1 MKVIFKKENDKK
13 HKYKAIFYDDDNNKI
28 KTVKFGGY
36 GYWDFTIHKD
46 EKRKQNYIKR
56 HQKNENFKNYMSKG
70 CLWLYILWNKPTIT
84 ESIEDYKKRFNL
96 K

>member
-13 HKYKAIFYDDDNNKI
+13 HKYKAIFYDDNNNKI

-46 EKRKQNYIKR
+46 DIRKQRYLNR
-56 HQKNENFKNYMSKG
+56 HKKPENWNNYMSAG
-70 CLWLYILWNKPTIT
+70 ALSRWLLWNKPTLK
-84 ESIEDYKKRFNL
+84 ESLEDFKNKFNL
-96 K
+96 N